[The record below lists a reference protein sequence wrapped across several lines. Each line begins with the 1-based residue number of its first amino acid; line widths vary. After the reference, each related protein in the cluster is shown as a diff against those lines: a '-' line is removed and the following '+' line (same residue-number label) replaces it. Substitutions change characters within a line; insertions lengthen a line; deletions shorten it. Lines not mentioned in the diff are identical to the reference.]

1 MKLPNKR
8 ARVTALVF
16 IAVTAMLS
24 TACSHVSA
32 GVGVSYQPPVP
43 LQFSVSFNISA
54 NGNISLGGSVGVVTP
69 GGIFSLQADIETNLQ
84 PAADETLLII
94 RHHQGQGVV
103 DSVYHIGTS
112 EEVIVTLNGHV
123 IIDVSNHKIVINA
136 VQSKVQSIE
145 VTNAAV
151 PTPPAPPSAPP
162 APGTVQL
169 LSTVQ
174 SSETCIENVSWSP
187 DGTMFVDAGSNEVGG
202 NFVSEIRRAPDG
214 ALVSSLQVPDGTLY
228 AVSWSPNGQYIA
240 GSIDSDLDIWSASTG
255 NLVNEISGPWPNTIS
270 WSPDSQYVV
279 TSANAP
285 DQPTVWSVASGSQ
298 ISSYTPTDNLIDG
311 ANWSPTGD
319 LIVSDNTIWN
329 GMTGQVVRT
338 YVGGDQNGFPIS
350 FWSPNGQEI
359 ASIDGDGDIVA
370 WDPATGATIWQS
382 QAFSD
387 EEAVSLSWSPNGK
400 YIAWIGDSG
409 AGILD
414 ASTGNP
420 VASFGSNV
428 ISASVG
434 MAPSITWSPNG
445 RYITTTDGSCPLQIW
460 QAPNWSN

>member
-1 MKLPNKR
+1 MRLVDKR

-32 GVGVSYQPPVP
+32 GVGASYQPPIP
-43 LQFSVSFNISA
+43 LQFSVGFSISPS
-54 NGNISLGGSVGVVTP
+54 GNISLTGSVGVVTP

-94 RHHQGQGVV
+94 RHRQGQGVV

-112 EEVIVTLNGHV
+112 EGVIVTLNGHV
-123 IIDVSNHKIVINA
+123 VIDVSNHKIVINA

-145 VTNAAV
+145 VTNAPV
-151 PTPPAPPSAPP
+151 PATPATPSAPP
-162 APGTVQL
+162 APGTVRL

-174 SSETCIENVSWSP
+174 SSGVCIDSVSWSP
-187 DGTMFVDAGSNEVGG
+187 DGTMFADAGSNEAGN
-202 NFVSEIRRAPDG
+202 NFVSEIWSASDG
-214 ALVSSLQVPDGTLY
+214 ALVSSHQVPDGTLY

-240 GSIDSDLDIWSASTG
+240 GSIDSDIDIWNASTG

-279 TSANAP
+279 ISANAP
-285 DQPTVWSVASGSQ
+285 DQPAVWSVTGGSQ
-298 ISSYTPTDNLIDG
+298 ISSYTPTDDLVDG
-311 ANWSPTGD
+311 ADWSPAGD

-338 YVGGDQNGFPIS
+338 YVGGDQDGFPVS

-359 ASIDGDGDIVA
+359 ASVDGDGNIVA
-370 WDPATGATIWQS
+370 WDPGTGATIWQS
-382 QAFSD
+382 QDINGGS
-387 EEAVSLSWSPNGK
+387 AVGLSWSPNGK
-400 YIAWIGDSG
+400 YIAWVGDSG

-428 ISASVG
+428 IDAGGG
-434 MAPSITWSPNG
+434 MAPSIAWSPNG
-445 RYITTTDGSCPLQIW
+445 RYITTADGGCQLQIW